1 MNIFVNFLTFLYR
14 YYHYGY
20 DKIDNVD
27 EIGQPINEDL
37 IFNRC
42 QEDDASTLVEETCE
56 VPDFSDQFDKR
67 CCSFDD
73 EEIEKL
79 PVTTDEGTQ
88 NVDEVIEILPQ
99 LEITTEIPSK
109 PSLPDVKDT
118 RHTNVYS
125 PSLRLNVFDQT
136 TIVKLFS
143 AKNWTETFFNR
154 VFRKKFLVV
163 SAGGNERLAA
173 AFLKDSRLLSVELEE
188 QLLHMTQMCP
198 TQDFQLP
205 AIVSRDGM
213 TRDCFREKA

>member
-1 MNIFVNFLTFLYR
+1 M
-14 YYHYGY
+14 
-20 DKIDNVD
+20 D
-27 EIGQPINEDL
+27 EVGQPINEDL

-42 QEDDASTLVEETCE
+42 QEDDASTLVEDTCE
-56 VPDFSDQFDKR
+56 VPDFIDQFDKR
-67 CCSFDD
+67 CYSFDD
-73 EEIEKL
+73 EENEKL
-79 PVTTDEGTQ
+79 PTTIDEGTQ
-88 NVDEVIEILPQ
+88 NVDEVIETLPQ
-99 LEITTEIPSK
+99 LEVAKETPSK
-109 PSLPDVKDT
+109 PSLPAVIET
-118 RHTNVYS
+118 RPTTVSS

-136 TIVKLFS
+136 TILKLFS

-213 TRDCFREKA
+213 TRDCFHEKHDFMSKFYCK